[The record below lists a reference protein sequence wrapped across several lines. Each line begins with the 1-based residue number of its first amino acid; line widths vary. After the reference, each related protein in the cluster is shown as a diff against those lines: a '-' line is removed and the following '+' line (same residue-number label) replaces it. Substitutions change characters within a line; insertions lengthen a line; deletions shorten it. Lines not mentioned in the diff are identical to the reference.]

1 LVQGLNRQIR
11 RMCEALGHRVIRLK
25 RIRVMSL
32 ELDTAPGKWRLLT
45 EKEVSKLRGA

>member
-1 LVQGLNRQIR
+1 
-11 RMCEALGHRVIRLK
+11 
-25 RIRVMSL
+25 MSL